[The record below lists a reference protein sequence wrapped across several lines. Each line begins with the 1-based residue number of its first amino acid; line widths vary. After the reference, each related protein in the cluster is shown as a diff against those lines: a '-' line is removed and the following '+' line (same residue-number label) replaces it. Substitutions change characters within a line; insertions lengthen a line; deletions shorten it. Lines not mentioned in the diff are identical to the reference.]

1 MCNLKKKINFIK
13 KLNMKNLI
21 LPLSIIFY
29 SSIYSQDLQSG
40 LVGHFPLDGDA
51 NDISSLSLNGVVNG
65 PTASNGVLD
74 QPNTA
79 MLISETSSNYSIN
92 CGTSNR
98 GITNQ
103 FSMSIWMKSTST
115 STNHFISKYD
125 WNLDGGF
132 YIGAYQN
139 KAILAGRDGSGQ
151 FIYGGLGTTT
161 INDGAWHHIVA
172 TCDGNTWNLYVD
184 CNLETSISTTTN
196 SPDLT
201 CGMPLTIGHYYY
213 GEFGDYRIFDGSLDD
228 ARLYD
233 RALDPT
239 EVSMLC
245 RSSLLSIG
253 EDLTVN
259 ETFKVSTVDETGIYK
274 VNREKEED
282 YCVEI
287 YNLNGQFITS
297 KYGSEELNIQSEPTG
312 LYFLF
317 VKDMVN
323 NVLFNQKIIKF

>member
-1 MCNLKKKINFIK
+1 
-13 KLNMKNLI
+13 MKSLL

-29 SSIYSQDLQSG
+29 STIYSQNLQSG
-40 LVGHFPLDGDA
+40 LVGHFPLDGNAD
-51 NDISSLSLNGVVNG
+51 DISTLNLDGVVNG
-65 PTASNGVLD
+65 PSATNGVLN

-79 MLISETSSNYSIN
+79 MQIFSASTNFSIN

-98 GITNQ
+98 GIIDQ
-103 FSMSIWMKSTST
+103 MSMSIWIKSTST
-115 STNHFISKYD
+115 ATNHFISKYD

-132 YIGAYQN
+132 YIGAYHN

-151 FIYGGLGTTT
+151 FIYAGLGTTT
-161 INDGAWHHIVA
+161 INDGIWHHVVA
-172 TCDGNTWNLYVD
+172 TCDGNTWKLYVD
-184 CNLETSISTTTN
+184 CNLETTITTN
-196 SPDLT
+196 TSFPDLT

-233 RALDPT
+233 RALDQT

-245 RSSLLSIG
+245 DANLLSIS
-253 EDLTVN
+253 EELTVN
-259 ETFKVSTVDETGIYK
+259 ESFKVSTIDETGIYK
-274 VNREKEED
+274 VNREKDED

-317 VKDMVN
+317 VKDLVN